1 MKIRI
6 INEKDWEKSYELDKS
21 IIRVGSQIN
30 CDVLINDSDVPALLM
45 QITRSGTIDVRNVMR
60 FFAENVTLTR
70 GEQTFP
76 PDLNVPYFVLDGD
89 KVTFGLYRMIIELES
104 DKSRVRQSEHMRA
117 EMFLSDR
124 DLTPESPISGG
135 LLLKNLGTEK
145 PCQFR
150 MNIKG
155 IPSECLYTSPM
166 PFLHPDASSSVGFTI
181 SHLKTKPEPG
191 LHTVSITLSAPDDY
205 YGEMLEFNQN
215 IYVHPV
221 YDNVMILEDDSDKL
235 AGAVKL
241 DTADKDNSLP
251 KPVDVL
257 PDTNVRD
264 SGMMN
269 LDESVYSAS
278 PVPEEPVRVLGK
290 DGDAPIRN
298 FEDGEDDEDIPGY
311 RRKKERVVVIRK
323 DDDNLFEGETPEEN
337 TPAAESGKQDVP
349 ETDQDSVVKTIEKP
363 SAETGS
369 DSSLTLYK
377 RSGSSKRKK
386 KSEAEV
392 EIIPEE
398 PQEPVR
404 PTTKPVKFNQDVVVI
419 RSSGTNGFD
428 DEPVT
433 DAKQVTGSES
443 PAEESAK
450 PSETGNPVE
459 GTPGKVKAEPVQDLP
474 EMTAEKTTKSR
485 KKQARAAEENTE
497 TDASKEE
504 KSEPVKKTRKK
515 KSAKEDEKPILETVS
530 GPDHAEQN
538 IMALGKFPMAESVQV
553 RQDEEPVSEGSGLNA
568 AGQPSPEERKA
579 VIEIWPPDRTDEA
592 EPEEAENQVPAAE
605 EQLSPAEQKAETEI
619 WPPDRTDEP
628 ETSETE
634 NQTPAAEEQP
644 SPAEQKAEMEIW
656 PPDRSD
662 EPEPAETE
670 NQVPAAEEQPSPK
683 DQKAEMEI
691 WPPDRTDEVE
701 PAEAENQVPMA
712 VEQPSPE
719 EQKAEPEI
727 WPPDR
732 TDEPE
737 PAETENQVP
746 MVVEQPAESP
756 AEAQSADGKTA
767 ENTETER
774 YEWDQ
779 VYEEPARTEN
789 QTPVTEEPPAESPA
803 KAEANDRESGSHP
816 SDAAPAYAEPAKK
829 PDSFTGKDKPKIQVF
844 GHSSAFDDFDDDLD
858 NDPETGAGS
867 GDESDKSA
875 FRVVK
880 GDDFD

>member
-76 PDLNVPYFVLDGD
+76 PDLNVPYYVLDGD

-235 AGAVKL
+235 TGAVKL
-241 DTADKDNSLP
+241 ETAEKDNSLL

-290 DGDAPIRN
+290 DGDTPIRN
-298 FEDGEDDEDIPGY
+298 FEEGEDDEDIPGY

-337 TPAAESGKQDVP
+337 KPAAEPGKQDVP

-363 SAETGS
+363 SAEPGS
-369 DSSLTLYK
+369 DPSLAVYK

-398 PQEPVR
+398 PQEEPVR

-419 RSSGTNGFD
+419 RSSGANGFD
-428 DEPVT
+428 DESGT
-433 DAKQVTGSES
+433 DEKQDTGSEL
-443 PAEESAK
+443 PAEKSAK
-450 PSETGNPVE
+450 PSETGKPVE
-459 GTPGKVKAEPVQDLP
+459 GLSDEVKAEPVQDLP
-474 EMTAEKTTKSR
+474 EMPAETTTKSR

-504 KSEPVKKTRKK
+504 KSGPVKKTRKK

-530 GPDHAEQN
+530 GPDNAEQN
-538 IMALGKFPMAESVQV
+538 ILVLGKFPMAESISAK
-553 RQDEEPVSEGSGLNA
+553 QDEEPVSEGFGLNS
-568 AGQPSPEERKA
+568 AGQPYPE
-579 VIEIWPPDRTDEA
+579 D
-592 EPEEAENQVPAAE
+592 
-605 EQLSPAEQKAETEI
+605 QKAETEV

-628 ETSETE
+628 E
-634 NQTPAAEEQP
+634 
-644 SPAEQKAEMEIW
+644 
-656 PPDRSD
+656 
-662 EPEPAETE
+662 PAETE
-670 NQVPAAEEQPSPK
+670 YQTPAEEKQ
-683 DQKAEMEI
+683 AF
-691 WPPDRTDEVE
+691 
-701 PAEAENQVPMA
+701 
-712 VEQPSPE
+712 PE
-719 EQKAEPEI
+719 EQKAVIEI

-737 PAETENQVP
+737 PAETENQIP
-746 MVVEQPAESP
+746 AAEEQPAESP
-756 AEAQSADGKTA
+756 AEAESVDSKTDEYSGTEQSGSDQESPKPGEAENQIPVTDEQPAESPVDAEDADGKTD
-767 ENTETER
+767 ENAGTDHFG
-774 YEWDQ
+774 WNQ
-779 VYEEPARTEN
+779 AYEEPARTEN
-789 QTPVTEEPPAESPA
+789 QTPVIEEPPAESPA
-803 KAEANDRESGSHP
+803 NAESNDSESGSHP
-816 SDAAPAYAEPAKK
+816 SDASPAYTEPAKK
-829 PDSFTGKDKPKIQVF
+829 PDSFRGKDKPKVQVF

-858 NDPETGAGS
+858 NDHEADKRS
-867 GDESDKSA
+867 GDEAGKSA

-880 GDDFD
+880 GDSFD